1 LTTNKQADMNDLVG
15 TLLEAALRDQDAV
28 RMSVNGLNRT
38 RTSLDT
44 AVNQLPQTV
53 SSKVE
58 ASLKEAI
65 DEAAQTLLKKFHRA
79 NTNAFAAADA
89 YEKAAKFA
97 LRRIVAWSL
106 GITALFA
113 ASIVGV
119 AWIVLPSL
127 SDLEAR
133 RAEVQSRREEIE
145 KLESRIAWLTAIE
158 KSDITWCKVG
168 PRKVRPCAKLD
179 PQFQNVWD
187 GGYQILASKEH

>member
-1 LTTNKQADMNDLVG
+1 MTTNKHVDMNDLVG

-44 AVNQLPQTV
+44 AVSQLPQTV

-65 DEAAQTLLKKFHRA
+65 EEAAQTLLEKFHRA
-79 NTNAFAAADA
+79 NTNAVAAADA

-97 LRRIVAWSL
+97 LRRVVAWSL
-106 GITALFA
+106 GITVLFA

-119 AWIVLPSL
+119 AWIVMPSM

-133 RAEVQSRREEIE
+133 RAEVESRRAEVE

-158 KSDITWCKVG
+158 KSDITQCQIG

-179 PQFQNVWD
+179 PQFQNIWD
-187 GGYQILASKEH
+187 GYRILANKEH